1 MYLGQEVCVRE
12 FVPQLPT
19 LASDTMFHV
28 RKVGQY
34 NSVYSWIFSF
44 VCFFSLQSFAICCK
58 DLCSVIGQTST
69 EDIIVSWKN
78 MDIYMYMYLYM

>member
-34 NSVYSWIFSF
+34 NSVYSWIFLF
-44 VCFFSLQSFAICCK
+44 VCFFSCSRLLFVVRICV
-58 DLCSVIGQTST
+58 L
-69 EDIIVSWKN
+69 
-78 MDIYMYMYLYM
+78 